1 MAFSNHGFGGG
12 EEEEAKREGKWVT
25 EVFRSK
31 NSPKERGL
39 GEVEE
44 VGLTAEDQ
52 VTIRPLHRNLKK
64 SFFLLLQIL
73 I

>member
-12 EEEEAKREGKWVT
+12 EEEEARREGRWVT

-44 VGLTAEDQ
+44 VKLTAEDQ
-52 VTIRPLHRNLKK
+52 VTVRLLHRNLRKAQRK
-64 SFFLLLQIL
+64 LNVTV
-73 I
+73 